1 MAAPLPNHGATTLHC
16 KQIAVGFETAYEV
29 IDLAL
34 ADGILRGEPCHDIGH
49 LLALCGKRAVFIKKV
64 DVLHIVQSDSSLLE
78 ENQQFPVQ
86 IKYLYQF
93 HVLKILVLLHRLTY
107 QSAILRL
114 NIKITSYRRARAYAP
129 GRAGKRCFMFKW

>member
-1 MAAPLPNHGATTLHC
+1 MTVPIVNEHTHMLHC
-16 KQIAVGFETAYEV
+16 KQIAVSLETPYKAVHLTLAY
-29 IDLAL
+29 
-34 ADGILRGEPCHDIGH
+34 GILRGEPCHDIGH

-93 HVLKILVLLHRLTY
+93 HSQKILVLLHRLTY